1 MGKINKYSN
10 IYDKDGNLIRH
21 VDEDGTL
28 HNYTIDELQELV
40 NKLTEDRDE
49 DGNIKNPQ
57 ALNNASGMLFRMY
70 QEEPGQL
77 HLRAMFEEF
86 KQRAEEA
93 KKSSTE
99 EQVEKALNEVKEQV
113 EPTYD
118 VNTLEGD
125 YVNFEEIKDESE
137 GNTISSAA

>member
-99 EQVEKALNEVKEQV
+99 EQVEKALNEVKEQI

-125 YVNFEEIKDESE
+125 YVDFEEVKDESE
-137 GNTISSAA
+137 GNTVSSAA

>member
-93 KKSSTE
+93 KKTSTE

-125 YVNFEEIKDESE
+125 YVNFEEIKDESK
-137 GNTISSAA
+137 GNTVSSAA

>member
-113 EPTYD
+113 DPTYN

-125 YVNFEEIKDESE
+125 YVDFEEVKDESE
-137 GNTISSAA
+137 GNTVSSAA

>member
-28 HNYTIDELQELV
+28 HNYTIDELQEIV

-77 HLRAMFEEF
+77 HLRAMFEDF
-86 KQRAEEA
+86 KQRMEEA

-99 EQVEKALNEVKEQV
+99 EEVRDALNEVKEQI

-125 YVNFEEIKDESE
+125 YVNFEEVKDEPE
-137 GNTISSAA
+137 GNTINDAA

>member
-113 EPTYD
+113 DPTYN

-125 YVNFEEIKDESE
+125 YVDFEEVKDESE

>member
-21 VDEDGTL
+21 VDGDGTL

-125 YVNFEEIKDESE
+125 YVDFEEVKDESE

>member
-93 KKSSTE
+93 KKTSTE

-137 GNTISSAA
+137 GSTISSAA

>member
-21 VDEDGTL
+21 VAEDGTL
-28 HNYTIDELQELV
+28 HRYTIDELQELV

-93 KKSSTE
+93 KKTSTE
-99 EQVEKALNEVKEQV
+99 EQVEKALNEVKEEV
-113 EPTYD
+113 EHTYD
-118 VNTLEGD
+118 VNTLDGE
-125 YVNFEEIKDESE
+125 YVDFEEVKDESE
-137 GNTISSAA
+137 GNTVSSAA

>member
-93 KKSSTE
+93 KKPSTE
-99 EQVEKALNEVKEQV
+99 EQVEKALNEIKEQI

-125 YVNFEEIKDESE
+125 YVDFEEVKDESE

>member
-99 EQVEKALNEVKEQV
+99 EQVEKALNEVKEQI

>member
-113 EPTYD
+113 DPTYN
-118 VNTLEGD
+118 VNTLDGD
-125 YVNFEEIKDESE
+125 YVDFEEVKDESE
-137 GNTISSAA
+137 GNTVSSAA

>member
-99 EQVEKALNEVKEQV
+99 EQVEKALNEVKEQI

-125 YVNFEEIKDESE
+125 YVDFEEVKDESK
-137 GNTISSAA
+137 GNTVSSAA

>member
-125 YVNFEEIKDESE
+125 YVDFEEVKDESE

>member
-99 EQVEKALNEVKEQV
+99 EQVEKALNEVKEQI

-125 YVNFEEIKDESE
+125 YVDFEEVKDESE
-137 GNTISSAA
+137 RNTVSSAA

>member
-125 YVNFEEIKDESE
+125 YVDFEEVKDESE
-137 GNTISSAA
+137 GNTVSSAA

>member
-57 ALNNASGMLFRMY
+57 ALNNAPGKLFRMY

-99 EQVEKALNEVKEQV
+99 EQVEKALNEVKEQI

-125 YVNFEEIKDESE
+125 YVDFEEVKDESE
-137 GNTISSAA
+137 RNTVSSAA

>member
-10 IYDKDGNLIRH
+10 IYDKNGNLIRH

-93 KKSSTE
+93 KKTSTE

>member
-93 KKSSTE
+93 KKTSTE

-118 VNTLEGD
+118 INTLEGD

>member
-57 ALNNASGMLFRMY
+57 ALNNVSGMLFRMY

-93 KKSSTE
+93 KKTSTE

>member
-93 KKSSTE
+93 KKTSTE

>member
-113 EPTYD
+113 EPTYN

-125 YVNFEEIKDESE
+125 YVDFEEVKDESE
-137 GNTISSAA
+137 GNTVSSAA

>member
-113 EPTYD
+113 DPTYN
-118 VNTLEGD
+118 VNTLESD
-125 YVNFEEIKDESE
+125 YVDFEEVKDESE
-137 GNTISSAA
+137 GNTVSSAA

>member
-113 EPTYD
+113 DPTYN

-125 YVNFEEIKDESE
+125 YVDFEEVKDESE
-137 GNTISSAA
+137 RNTVSSAA

>member
-113 EPTYD
+113 DPTYD

-125 YVNFEEIKDESE
+125 YVDFEEVKDESK
-137 GNTISSAA
+137 GNTVSSAA

>member
-93 KKSSTE
+93 KKTSTE

-137 GNTISSAA
+137 RNTISSAA

>member
-28 HNYTIDELQELV
+28 HRYTIDELQELV

-99 EQVEKALNEVKEQV
+99 EQVEKALNEVKEQI

-125 YVNFEEIKDESE
+125 YVDFEEVKDESK
-137 GNTISSAA
+137 GNTVSSAA

>member
-57 ALNNASGMLFRMY
+57 ALNNVSGMLFRMY

-113 EPTYD
+113 DPAYN

-125 YVNFEEIKDESE
+125 YVDFEEVKDESE
-137 GNTISSAA
+137 GNTVSSAA

>member
-86 KQRAEEA
+86 KRRAEEA
-93 KKSSTE
+93 KKTSTE

>member
-93 KKSSTE
+93 KKTSTE
-99 EQVEKALNEVKEQV
+99 EQVEKALNEVKEQI

-125 YVNFEEIKDESE
+125 YVDFEEVKDESK
-137 GNTISSAA
+137 GNTVSSAA